1 VFALLRT
8 RRWIGFSALVIV
20 AIIGFAALS
29 YWQWSRAEQ
38 KRADRLELASVVES
52 TPVSVAEAREP
63 WQRVELEGT
72 FRDETTLVVRQR
84 PLQGFN
90 GLWVLTLLETA
101 DGQTVW
107 VNRGWTPAGQDAR
120 QIPDVPS
127 APLGTVRIIGAWV
140 PDEAGARVIDGLPA
154 GMIAGVSAATL
165 PQPTSVS
172 GFVHVQRMN
181 PNESFLESINPP
193 QINEGQN
200 LSYAFQWLAFAGI
213 ASFGWWF
220 MLRRE
225 ARDHVS

>member
-8 RRWIGFSALVIV
+8 PRWIGFSVLVVVAIV
-20 AIIGFAALS
+20 AFGALS

-38 KRADRLELASVVES
+38 KRADRLSLAAISES
-52 TPVSVAEAREP
+52 TPLPVAAAREP
-63 WQRVELEGT
+63 WQRVELAGT
-72 FRDETTLVVRQR
+72 FVDSTTQVVRQR

-90 GLWVLTLLETA
+90 GFWVLTLLTTDNGE
-101 DGQTVW
+101 QVW

-120 QIPDVPS
+120 QVPEV
-127 APLGTVRIIGAWV
+127 APAPAGLVRIQGSWV
-140 PDEAGARVIDGLPA
+140 PDEDGARVIDGLPA

-165 PQPTSVS
+165 PQPGSVA
-172 GFVHVQRMN
+172 GFVHVQRMT
-181 PNESFLESINPP
+181 PAERSFESIQPP
-193 QINEGQN
+193 TVNEGQN
-200 LSYAFQWLAFAGI
+200 LSYAFQWLAFAFI